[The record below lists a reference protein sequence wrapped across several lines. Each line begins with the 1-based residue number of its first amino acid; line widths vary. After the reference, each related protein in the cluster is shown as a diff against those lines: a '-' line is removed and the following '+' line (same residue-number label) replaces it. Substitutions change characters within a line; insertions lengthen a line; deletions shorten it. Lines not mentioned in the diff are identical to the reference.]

1 MQVKQ
6 TQPFF
11 VHVVLALCVSLALS
25 PHAGAQPAGST
36 PDGVPFLIRFGG
48 TVRGL
53 VVGAPVEIRGIRIGA
68 VHSVGLEFVPDRD
81 SFVVPVEI
89 ELQPGLFPSAGP
101 NPPPRTSAETY
112 AAADALVQRGLRA
125 QLAYTQVLGGDAI
138 ITLDIQ
144 PSAALARLDRSGA
157 IPVLPAG
164 PTPREMVA
172 ERLRPLIEKIANAP
186 VDRMLADVQASTA
199 ALRELATRPEL
210 HDTLEELRGAAAELR
225 VVAAGF
231 GTKSNA
237 LVDSL
242 NQTVRNVN
250 RVIDR
255 SGQTLAT
262 LDHQVGDRSP
272 LLADI
277 RALLQE
283 LEETARSMRL
293 MAEYLERNPNAL
305 ITGKSD
311 SRR

>member
-6 TQPFF
+6 TQLSL
-11 VHVVLALCVSLALS
+11 VHVGLALCVSLALS
-25 PHAGAQPAGST
+25 PHAAAQPAA
-36 PDGVPFLIRFGG
+36 PNGVPFLIRFDG

-53 VVGAPVEIRGIRIGA
+53 VAGAPVEIRGIRIGA
-68 VHSVGLEFVPDRD
+68 VHSVGLEFVPDKN

-89 ELQPGLFPSAGP
+89 ELQPGLFPSGGP

-125 QLAYTQVLGGDAI
+125 QLSHTQLIGGDAVI
-138 ITLDIQ
+138 SLDIQ
-144 PSAALARLDRSGA
+144 PGAVPERLDRSGA

-164 PTPREMVA
+164 PTPREVVA

-186 VDRMLADVQASTA
+186 VDKMLADVQASTA
-199 ALRELATRPEL
+199 ALRELATGPEL

-225 VVAAGF
+225 MVARAL
-231 GTKSNA
+231 GTKFNA

-242 NQTVRNVN
+242 NQTVRNAN
-250 RVIDR
+250 RLIDR

-272 LLADI
+272 LLVDI

-283 LEETARSMRL
+283 LGDTARSMRL

-311 SRR
+311 NRR